1 MLEELKMPIA
11 QLKEDIDG
19 VWSRL
24 EPDAIQKKIDEK
36 NKLTEADGFWDDHEK
51 AEKVMAEIRKLKNEI
66 KKDPETFR
74 KQVAAIKS
82 LSSMMNPMQRAKLE
96 SLLRMLEE

>member
-1 MLEELKMPIA
+1 MNNKSIMDMA
-11 QLKEDIDG
+11 RQLG
-19 VWSRL
+19 LPV
-24 EPDAIQKKIDEK
+24 
-36 NKLTEADGFWDDHEK
+36 TEANIEDVSSMSQQQME
-51 AEKVMAEIRKLKNEI
+51 AEIRKLKNEI
-66 KKDPETFR
+66 KKDSETFR

>member
-1 MLEELKMPIA
+1 MNNKSIMDMA
-11 QLKEDIDG
+11 RQLGLPVTEDNIED
-19 VWSRL
+19 VSSMSQQQM
-24 EPDAIQKKIDEK
+24 E
-36 NKLTEADGFWDDHEK
+36 
-51 AEKVMAEIRKLKNEI
+51 AEIKKLKNEI
-66 KKDPETFR
+66 KKNPETFR

>member
-1 MLEELKMPIA
+1 MNNKSIMDMA
-11 QLKEDIDG
+11 RQLG
-19 VWSRL
+19 LPV
-24 EPDAIQKKIDEK
+24 
-36 NKLTEADGFWDDHEK
+36 TEANIEDVSSMSQQQME
-51 AEKVMAEIRKLKNEI
+51 AEIRKLKNEI

-82 LSSMMNPMQRAKLE
+82 LSSMVNPMQRAKLE

>member
-1 MLEELKMPIA
+1 MNNKSIMDMA
-11 QLKEDIDG
+11 RQLG
-19 VWSRL
+19 LPV
-24 EPDAIQKKIDEK
+24 
-36 NKLTEADGFWDDHEK
+36 TEANIEDVSSMSQQQME
-51 AEKVMAEIRKLKNEI
+51 AEIRNLKNEI

-96 SLLRMLEE
+96 SLLRILEE

>member
-1 MLEELKMPIA
+1 MA
-11 QLKEDIDG
+11 RQLGLPVTEDNIED
-19 VWSRL
+19 VSSMSQQQM
-24 EPDAIQKKIDEK
+24 E
-36 NKLTEADGFWDDHEK
+36 
-51 AEKVMAEIRKLKNEI
+51 AEIKKLKNEI
-66 KKDPETFR
+66 KKNPETFR

>member
-1 MLEELKMPIA
+1 MNNKSIMDMA
-11 QLKEDIDG
+11 RQLG
-19 VWSRL
+19 LPV
-24 EPDAIQKKIDEK
+24 
-36 NKLTEADGFWDDHEK
+36 TEANIEDVSSMSQQQME
-51 AEKVMAEIRKLKNEI
+51 AEIRKLKNEI

-82 LSSMMNPMQRAKLE
+82 LSSMMNPIQRAKLE

>member
-1 MLEELKMPIA
+1 MNNKSIMDMA
-11 QLKEDIDG
+11 KQLG
-19 VWSRL
+19 LPV
-24 EPDAIQKKIDEK
+24 
-36 NKLTEADGFWDDHEK
+36 TEANIED
-51 AEKVMAEIRKLKNEI
+51 VSSMSQQQMVAEIKKLKDEI

-82 LSSMMNPMQRAKLE
+82 LSAMMNQVQRAKLE

>member
-1 MLEELKMPIA
+1 MNNKSIMDMA
-11 QLKEDIDG
+11 RQLG
-19 VWSRL
+19 LPV
-24 EPDAIQKKIDEK
+24 
-36 NKLTEADGFWDDHEK
+36 TEANIEDVSSMSQQQLE
-51 AEKVMAEIRKLKNEI
+51 AEIRKLKNEI

-96 SLLRMLEE
+96 SLLRILEE

>member
-1 MLEELKMPIA
+1 MNNKSIMDMA
-11 QLKEDIDG
+11 RQLG
-19 VWSRL
+19 LPV
-24 EPDAIQKKIDEK
+24 
-36 NKLTEADGFWDDHEK
+36 TEANIEDVSSMSQQQME
-51 AEKVMAEIRKLKNEI
+51 AEIRKLKNEI

-82 LSSMMNPMQRAKLE
+82 LSSMMNPMPRAKLE

>member
-1 MLEELKMPIA
+1 MNNKSSMDMA
-11 QLKEDIDG
+11 RQLG
-19 VWSRL
+19 LPV
-24 EPDAIQKKIDEK
+24 
-36 NKLTEADGFWDDHEK
+36 TEANIEDVSSMSQQQME
-51 AEKVMAEIRKLKNEI
+51 AEIRKLKNEI

>member
-1 MLEELKMPIA
+1 MNNKSIMDMA
-11 QLKEDIDG
+11 RQLG
-19 VWSRL
+19 LPV
-24 EPDAIQKKIDEK
+24 
-36 NKLTEADGFWDDHEK
+36 TEASIEDVSSMSQQQME
-51 AEKVMAEIRKLKNEI
+51 AEIRKLKNEI

>member
-1 MLEELKMPIA
+1 MNNKSIMDMA
-11 QLKEDIDG
+11 RQLG
-19 VWSRL
+19 LPV
-24 EPDAIQKKIDEK
+24 
-36 NKLTEADGFWDDHEK
+36 TEANIEDVSSMSQQQME
-51 AEKVMAEIRKLKNEI
+51 AEMRKLKNEI

-74 KQVAAIKS
+74 TQVAAIKS

>member
-1 MLEELKMPIA
+1 MNKKSIMDMA
-11 QLKEDIDG
+11 RQLG
-19 VWSRL
+19 LPV
-24 EPDAIQKKIDEK
+24 
-36 NKLTEADGFWDDHEK
+36 TEANIEDVSSMSQQQME
-51 AEKVMAEIRKLKNEI
+51 AEIRKLKNEI

>member
-1 MLEELKMPIA
+1 MNNKSIMDMA
-11 QLKEDIDG
+11 RQLG
-19 VWSRL
+19 LPV
-24 EPDAIQKKIDEK
+24 
-36 NKLTEADGFWDDHEK
+36 TEANIEDVSSMSQQQME
-51 AEKVMAEIRKLKNEI
+51 AEIRKLKNEI
-66 KKDPETFR
+66 KIDPETFR

>member
-1 MLEELKMPIA
+1 MNNKSIMDMA
-11 QLKEDIDG
+11 GQLG
-19 VWSRL
+19 LPV
-24 EPDAIQKKIDEK
+24 
-36 NKLTEADGFWDDHEK
+36 TEANIEDVSSMSQQQME
-51 AEKVMAEIRKLKNEI
+51 AEIRKLKNEI

>member
-1 MLEELKMPIA
+1 MDMA
-11 QLKEDIDG
+11 RQLG
-19 VWSRL
+19 LPV
-24 EPDAIQKKIDEK
+24 
-36 NKLTEADGFWDDHEK
+36 TEANIEDVSSMSQQQLE
-51 AEKVMAEIRKLKNEI
+51 AEIRKLKNEI

>member
-1 MLEELKMPIA
+1 MNNKSIMDMA
-11 QLKEDIDG
+11 RQLGLPVTKANIED
-19 VWSRL
+19 VSSMSQQQM
-24 EPDAIQKKIDEK
+24 E
-36 NKLTEADGFWDDHEK
+36 
-51 AEKVMAEIRKLKNEI
+51 AEIRKLKNEI

>member
-1 MLEELKMPIA
+1 MNNKSIMDMA
-11 QLKEDIDG
+11 RQLG
-19 VWSRL
+19 LPV
-24 EPDAIQKKIDEK
+24 
-36 NKLTEADGFWDDHEK
+36 TEANIEDVSSMSQQQME
-51 AEKVMAEIRKLKNEI
+51 AEIRKLKNEI
-66 KKDPETFR
+66 KKDPETIR

>member
-1 MLEELKMPIA
+1 MNNKSIMDMA
-11 QLKEDIDG
+11 RQLG
-19 VWSRL
+19 LPV
-24 EPDAIQKKIDEK
+24 
-36 NKLTEADGFWDDHEK
+36 TEANIEDVSSMSQQQME
-51 AEKVMAEIRKLKNEI
+51 AEIRKLKNEI

-82 LSSMMNPMQRAKLE
+82 LSSMINPMQRAKLE

>member
-1 MLEELKMPIA
+1 MNNKSIMDMA
-11 QLKEDIDG
+11 KQLG
-19 VWSRL
+19 LPV
-24 EPDAIQKKIDEK
+24 
-36 NKLTEADGFWDDHEK
+36 TEANIEDVSSMNQQQM
-51 AEKVMAEIRKLKNEI
+51 AAEIKKLKDEI

-82 LSSMMNPMQRAKLE
+82 LSAMMNQVQRAKLE

>member
-1 MLEELKMPIA
+1 MNNKSIMDMA
-11 QLKEDIDG
+11 RQLG
-19 VWSRL
+19 LPV
-24 EPDAIQKKIDEK
+24 
-36 NKLTEADGFWDDHEK
+36 TEANIEDVSSMSQQQME
-51 AEKVMAEIRKLKNEI
+51 AEIRKLKNEK

>member
-1 MLEELKMPIA
+1 MNNKSIMDMA
-11 QLKEDIDG
+11 RQLG
-19 VWSRL
+19 LPV
-24 EPDAIQKKIDEK
+24 
-36 NKLTEADGFWDDHEK
+36 TEANIEDVSSMSQQQME
-51 AEKVMAEIRKLKNEI
+51 AEIRKLKNEI

-74 KQVAAIKS
+74 KQIAAIKS

>member
-1 MLEELKMPIA
+1 MNNKSIMDMA
-11 QLKEDIDG
+11 RQLG
-19 VWSRL
+19 LPV
-24 EPDAIQKKIDEK
+24 
-36 NKLTEADGFWDDHEK
+36 TEANIEDVSSMSQQQME
-51 AEKVMAEIRKLKNEI
+51 AEIRKLKNEI

-74 KQVAAIKS
+74 KKVAAIKS

>member
-1 MLEELKMPIA
+1 MNNKSIMDMA
-11 QLKEDIDG
+11 RQLG
-19 VWSRL
+19 LPV
-24 EPDAIQKKIDEK
+24 
-36 NKLTEADGFWDDHEK
+36 TEANIEDVSSMSQQQLE
-51 AEKVMAEIRKLKNEI
+51 AEIRKLKNEI

-96 SLLRMLEE
+96 SLLRMLED

>member
-1 MLEELKMPIA
+1 MNNKSIMDMA
-11 QLKEDIDG
+11 RQLG
-19 VWSRL
+19 LPV
-24 EPDAIQKKIDEK
+24 
-36 NKLTEADGFWDDHEK
+36 TEANIEDVSSMSQQQME
-51 AEKVMAEIRKLKNEI
+51 AEIRQLKNEI

>member
-1 MLEELKMPIA
+1 MNNKSIMDMA
-11 QLKEDIDG
+11 RQLG
-19 VWSRL
+19 LPV
-24 EPDAIQKKIDEK
+24 
-36 NKLTEADGFWDDHEK
+36 TEANIEDVSSMSQQQME
-51 AEKVMAEIRKLKNEI
+51 AEIRKLKNEI

-74 KQVAAIKS
+74 KQVAAIQS

>member
-1 MLEELKMPIA
+1 MNNKSIMDMA
-11 QLKEDIDG
+11 RQLG
-19 VWSRL
+19 LPV
-24 EPDAIQKKIDEK
+24 
-36 NKLTEADGFWDDHEK
+36 TEANIEDVSSMSQQQME
-51 AEKVMAEIRKLKNEI
+51 AEIRKLKNEI

-82 LSSMMNPMQRAKLE
+82 LSSVMNPMQRAKLE

>member
-1 MLEELKMPIA
+1 MA
-11 QLKEDIDG
+11 RQLG
-19 VWSRL
+19 LPV
-24 EPDAIQKKIDEK
+24 
-36 NKLTEADGFWDDHEK
+36 TEANIEDVSSMSQQQME
-51 AEKVMAEIRKLKNEI
+51 AEIRKLKNEI
-66 KKDPETFR
+66 KKDSETFR

>member
-1 MLEELKMPIA
+1 MNTKSIMDMA
-11 QLKEDIDG
+11 RQLG
-19 VWSRL
+19 L
-24 EPDAIQKKIDEK
+24 PA
-36 NKLTEADGFWDDHEK
+36 TEANIEDVSSMSQQQLE
-51 AEKVMAEIRKLKNEI
+51 AEIRKLKNEI

>member
-1 MLEELKMPIA
+1 MNNKSIMDMA
-11 QLKEDIDG
+11 RQLG
-19 VWSRL
+19 LPV
-24 EPDAIQKKIDEK
+24 
-36 NKLTEADGFWDDHEK
+36 TEANIEDVSSMSQQQME
-51 AEKVMAEIRKLKNEI
+51 AEIRKLKNEL

>member
-1 MLEELKMPIA
+1 MA
-11 QLKEDIDG
+11 RQLG
-19 VWSRL
+19 LPV
-24 EPDAIQKKIDEK
+24 
-36 NKLTEADGFWDDHEK
+36 TEANIEDVSSMSQQQME
-51 AEKVMAEIRKLKNEI
+51 AEIRKLKNEI

>member
-1 MLEELKMPIA
+1 MNNKSIMDMA
-11 QLKEDIDG
+11 RQLG
-19 VWSRL
+19 LPV
-24 EPDAIQKKIDEK
+24 
-36 NKLTEADGFWDDHEK
+36 TEANIEDVSSMSQQQME
-51 AEKVMAEIRKLKNEI
+51 EEIRKLKNEI

>member
-1 MLEELKMPIA
+1 MNNHQNNKSIMDMA
-11 QLKEDIDG
+11 RQLG
-19 VWSRL
+19 LPV
-24 EPDAIQKKIDEK
+24 
-36 NKLTEADGFWDDHEK
+36 TEANIEDVSSMSQQQME
-51 AEKVMAEIRKLKNEI
+51 AEIRKLKNEI

>member
-1 MLEELKMPIA
+1 MNNKSIMDMA
-11 QLKEDIDG
+11 RQLG
-19 VWSRL
+19 LPV
-24 EPDAIQKKIDEK
+24 
-36 NKLTEADGFWDDHEK
+36 TEANIEDVSSMSQQQMES
-51 AEKVMAEIRKLKNEI
+51 EIRKLKNEI

-96 SLLRMLEE
+96 SLLKMLEE

>member
-1 MLEELKMPIA
+1 MNNKSIMDMA
-11 QLKEDIDG
+11 KQLG
-19 VWSRL
+19 LPV
-24 EPDAIQKKIDEK
+24 
-36 NKLTEADGFWDDHEK
+36 TEANIEDVSSMSQQQM
-51 AEKVMAEIRKLKNEI
+51 AAEIKKLKDEI

-82 LSSMMNPMQRAKLE
+82 LSAMMNQVQRAKLE